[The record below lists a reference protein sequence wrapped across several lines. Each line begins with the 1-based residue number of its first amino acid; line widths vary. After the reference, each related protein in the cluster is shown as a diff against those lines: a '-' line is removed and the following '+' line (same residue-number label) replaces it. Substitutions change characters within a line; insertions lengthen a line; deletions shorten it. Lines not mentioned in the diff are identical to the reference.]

1 MACSHVLADFPTEE
15 EVQSRLSVGMT
26 PQEVVALFGQ
36 PGVGTPEGRRDQRVF
51 SYLCPVGRRTREVEG
66 YVGFK
71 VFFEHHRLMRWQAIR
86 AKPSYDPDMHA
97 REHLLPVAFWWVLVF
112 VGCFIYAVGKA
123 FRRGR
128 SEYERI
134 LEAYAG
140 RTIRTWRL
148 PPDFRFIT
156 HDTTLAEVMRRLGA
170 SSRVLTLPVDEETA
184 AGYGTI
190 EDEAGAPAILTH
202 EYHLPYRAAVIVM
215 PEFPFEPE
223 NRIRAVF
230 YRAPLRDDE

>member
-1 MACSHVLADFPTEE
+1 MACSPLLADSPTEE

-26 PQEVVALFGQ
+26 PPQVVALFGR
-36 PGVGTPEGRRDQRVF
+36 PGVGRPQGYREERVF

-71 VFFEHHRLMRWQAIR
+71 VFFENDRLTRWQPIR
-86 AKPSYDPDMHA
+86 SKPSYDPDMHA
-97 REHLLPVAFWWVLVF
+97 REHLVPVALWWGLLF
-112 VGCFIYAVGKA
+112 VGGFIYAVGKA
-123 FRRGR
+123 VRRGR

-134 LEAYAG
+134 LEAYAR
-140 RTIRTWRL
+140 RTIRTWTL

-170 SSRVLTLPVDEETA
+170 SSRVLTLPVNDETV

-190 EDEAGAPAILTH
+190 EDQAGGPAILIH
-202 EYHLPYRAAVIVM
+202 EYHLPYRAAVIVI

-230 YRAPLRDDE
+230 YRAPLRDEE